1 MTQPIDRKPIFIS
14 LINSYLPQLTEA
26 DLYKLHDI
34 VRNTAA
40 NRTSVD
46 APKAVGST
54 EGLRLLAAKERQ
66 DAFNKMAPF
75 VDPEGFELGRN
86 TILYSSEFN
95 LPADTPDSKSLIGQ
109 HANAIEAVKME
120 IDRLRLNTA
129 PYGVLTSAWRGHCT
143 DGVGVDVFFGV
154 NGVFDGKVRLNFT
167 DKTVYVIAED
177 RRPGTPVDVRSFNA
191 ASPFTRSGL
200 FKGLQ
205 SLASQY
211 KMVLNKQPS

>member
-1 MTQPIDRKPIFIS
+1 MTRPIDRKPIYIR
-14 LINSYLPQLTEA
+14 LIDSYLPQLTEV
-26 DLYKLHDI
+26 DLDKLHELI
-34 VRNTAA
+34 RNTVES
-40 NRTSVD
+40 RE
-46 APKAVGST
+46 PKTDDVSVGST
-54 EGLRLLAAKERQ
+54 EGLRTLAAKERQ

-95 LPADTPDSKSLIGQ
+95 LPADTSDSKSLIGQ
-109 HANAIEAVKME
+109 HANAIEVVKME

-177 RRPGTPVDVRSFNA
+177 RRPGTPVDVRSFDA
-191 ASPFTRSGL
+191 ASPFTRGGL
-200 FKGLQ
+200 CKGLQ
-205 SLASQY
+205 SLARQY
-211 KMVLNKQPS
+211 QVVLNKQTS